1 MNRESKQ
8 LMNTIVE
15 ALKEKKGIDI
25 VTLNLEEVS
34 LMADYFVISHGNSPT
49 QVKSLA
55 EEVKGKIEELGFQIK
70 RIEGME
76 SARWVLIDAGD
87 VIAHIFHREE
97 RAYYNLERLW
107 SDAKVVEHA

>member
-1 MNRESKQ
+1 MNQGSER
-8 LMNTIVE
+8 LMNTVVE

-25 VTLNLEEVS
+25 VTLHLEEVS

-55 EEVKGKIEELGFQIK
+55 EEVKEKIEEHGFQVK

-76 SARWVLIDAGD
+76 TARWVLIDAGD
-87 VIAHIFHREE
+87 VIVHIFHRED